1 LTKTMKIESPLSKN
15 SLKMYLFRT

>member
-1 LTKTMKIESPLSKN
+1 MKIESPLSKN